1 MSETNEER
9 KNIIPLNKQNQESPI
24 ITQLYN
30 LPKQV
35 KAITSQS
42 FAPMAL
48 VFDKETGKTNKFP
61 INPTTGEFIKWKK
74 EPDRILTLSPTMQFL
89 KIQNAENIK
98 RLRLGILL
106 KENLFADGQD
116 LIVIDIDHRE
126 DLVEQA
132 RTQKITSDDV
142 QAQVVKYALESG
154 FYIEISQSGAGLH
167 ILLKGHKENTKLIR
181 NDKFEYYDSNRW
193 LCLTGNSINHNFKNR
208 LEVDEKTIG
217 ILESVMFTKEDRERS
232 QKQVAPAQI
241 SHAKFDDKQV
251 AELIKKAK
259 NAKNGEKFTALLN
272 GESPSQNVSDDDLS
286 FVCQL
291 AFWTQRNPQM
301 MDYIFR
307 HSSRMRDKW
316 DEVHDQ
322 QGNTYGE
329 MTIEKAISATTEVYH
344 PPFVADKSKIHS
356 KKDQLQVL
364 VNARE
369 AWDKAHTYKDDSG
382 HIKTTKITTQ
392 TLEIIKI
399 LIDNVNFAVIYSVE
413 SQADKALY
421 FYDYDT
427 GIYSRDERDLEQM
440 ILAVAPEITNTKTR
454 QNLLDTIFKLPTS
467 KIPVQQNL
475 IATDQGKHWLAVGN
489 GILNIDSGKL
499 VPFSPNIFITSKI
512 DTNYNEKACTEPSFN
527 GWSWSQNLQRIADGD
542 EKKLKL
548 LWETCKAGV
557 LGIYWLREAVL
568 LVDDGHG
575 MTGKS
580 TFEDAITGV
589 VGRSNTAQLRFAEMS
604 DETKLVDAVDKRLII
619 GDDNDVYTVI
629 NRYDYLNPVISSELI
644 RVRDYYHKSQST
656 ALHAFVLQSANGVPP
671 FKNSTQAF
679 FNRLV
684 FIQFN
689 HRHDSSK
696 EADWRVKN
704 EYIKTQEFREWLL
717 WYVVNKV
724 QIGYSLTKTEE
735 SKQITDEAQEET
747 NTVRNF
753 ILNWMPELRSSR
765 VPAPWLYDLYTTSC
779 VIDGVGKALSRK
791 RFTRELEQN
800 ELFKKNWEVKNSR
813 VNSTN
818 FMYGDVQML
827 IDYYNST
834 RWGKDLKT
842 WFPITTLSN
851 SYSDGEI
858 RETKRVVTEEDYN
871 KKLESFHGKC
881 YIKTEQA
888 KNQLFGKPVK

>member
-9 KNIIPLNKQNQESPI
+9 ENVIPINQNQESPV

-30 LPKQV
+30 LPDQIKNL
-35 KAITSQS
+35 TSKS

-61 INPTTGEFIKWKK
+61 INPTNGEFIKWKK
-74 EPDRILTLSPTMQFL
+74 EPDKILTLSATMQFL
-89 KIQNAENIK
+89 RIQNAENIK

-106 KENLFADGQD
+106 QENLFADGQD

-132 RTQKITSDDV
+132 RNQKITSDDV

-154 FYIEISQSGAGLH
+154 FYIEISQSKKGLH
-167 ILLKGHKENTKLIR
+167 ILMKGHKENKKLIR

-193 LCLTGNSINHNFKNR
+193 LCLTGNSINPKFNNN

-217 ILESVMFTKEDRERS
+217 ILESVMFTKDERKRS
-232 QKQVAPAQI
+232 QKQVKQSQI
-241 SHAKFDDKQV
+241 SHAKFDDTQV

-272 GESPSQNVSDDDLS
+272 GESPSGNVSDDDLS

-291 AFWTQRNPQM
+291 AFWTQRNPKM

-307 HSSRMRDKW
+307 HSRRMRPKW

-322 QGNTYGE
+322 QGNTYGV

-344 PPFVADKSKIHS
+344 PTYVADKSKIHS

-454 QNLLDTIFKLPTS
+454 QNLLDTIFKLPTE

-512 DTNYNEKACTEPSFN
+512 DTNYNEKACTEPQFN
-527 GWSWSQNLQRIADGD
+527 GWSWSQSLRRIADGD

-753 ILNWMPELRSSR
+753 VLNWMPELNSSR
-765 VPAPWLYDLYTTSC
+765 IPSPWLYDLYATSC

-818 FMYGDVQML
+818 FVYSDVQML
-827 IDYYNST
+827 LDLYNST

-842 WFPITTLSN
+842 WFPITTLSS
-851 SYSDGEI
+851 SYADGEI

-888 KNQLFGKPVK
+888 KNQLFGKPVE

>member
-9 KNIIPLNKQNQESPI
+9 ENVIPINQNQESPV
-24 ITQLYN
+24 ITQLNN
-30 LPKQV
+30 LPDQIKNL
-35 KAITSQS
+35 TSKS

-74 EPDRILTLSPTMQFL
+74 EPDKILTLSATMQFL

-106 KENLFADGQD
+106 QD
-116 LIVIDIDHRE
+116 NIFGDNTDLLVIDIDHRK

-132 RTQKITSDDV
+132 KNQNITSTDD
-142 QAQVVKYALESG
+142 QALIVKFALEG
-154 FYIEISQSGAGLH
+154 KYYIEVSQSGEGLH
-167 ILLKGHKENTKLIR
+167 ILFKGNKHNKQLIR
-181 NDKFEYYDSNRW
+181 NDKFEYYCDNRW
-193 LCLTGNSINHNFKNR
+193 LCLTGNSINQNFSGN
-208 LEVDEKTIG
+208 LEITDKKIKL
-217 ILESVMFTKEDRERS
+217 LESVMFTQEERDRS
-232 QKQVAPAQI
+232 LKPAENVKI
-241 SHAKFDDKQV
+241 SNEKFDDKTIDTIIYK
-251 AELIKKAK
+251 AEHAK
-259 NAKNGEKFTALLN
+259 NSAYFIELLN
-272 GESPSQNVSDDDLS
+272 GSSPSGDTSSDDLA
-286 FVCQL
+286 FCNLL
-291 AFWTQRNPQM
+291 AFWTKKNPTL
-301 MDYIFR
+301 MDAIFR
-307 HSSRMRDKW
+307 KSKRMREKW
-316 DEVHDQ
+316 DEVHSAD
-322 QGNTYGE
+322 GKTYGE
-329 MTIEKAISATTEVYH
+329 MTIEKAIAVTTKVYH
-344 PPFVADKSKIHS
+344 QPFVADKSKLHS

-364 VNARE
+364 VKARE

-413 SQADKALY
+413 SQEDKALY

-454 QNLLDTIFKLPTS
+454 QNLLDTIFKLPTN

-871 KKLESFHGKC
+871 KKLENFHGKC

-888 KNQLFGKPVK
+888 KSQLFGKPVK